1 MKYITLFKYLLI
13 YTRNSILS
21 LFSFVFVKFVPKK
34 NIFKLMAE
42 LKNKKA
48 LVLGT
53 GPSLNNLSQDIINQY
68 DVIVFLNNAIH
79 INSVF
84 NFENKKKIFFN
95 SDLYRIKDKQFIK
108 IFNSLDKS
116 WINIFIIVHLNLF
129 YSLFLYLFKK
139 NIFLLTPN
147 YRLGSPFEKN
157 VTRSLITYIHT
168 KNNDTKKIIDIRNF
182 RAFPHTVALN
192 AFYFLISSKVNQIHY
207 LGCDFTADFS
217 DKKIYLWVIKLKKLA
232 KKYYIDFRDLK

>member
-1 MKYITLFKYLLI
+1 MKYITFFRYLYI
-13 YTRNSILS
+13 YARNSILS
-21 LFSFVFVKFVPKK
+21 LLNFVFIKFIPKK
-34 NIFKLMAE
+34 NIFKLMVE
-42 LKNKKA
+42 LKNKKV

-53 GPSLNNLSQDIINQY
+53 GPSLNNLNQDIINQY
-68 DVIVFLNNAIH
+68 DVIVFLNNS
-79 INSVF
+79 INILSVF
-84 NFENKKKIFFN
+84 NFEKKNKIFFN
-95 SDLYRIKDKQFIK
+95 SDLYRIKDKQFLK

-129 YSLFLYLFKK
+129 HNLLIYLFKK

-168 KNNDTKKIIDIRNF
+168 KNNDTKKIIDIKNF

-192 AFYFLISSKVNQIHY
+192 AFYFLISSKVNQVHY
-207 LGCDFTADFS
+207 LGCDFSAAFS
-217 DKKIYLWVIKLKKLA
+217 DKKIYLWIIKLKKLA